1 MKRVVLIGDSICIGY
16 GRYVKGRLRNRAEV
30 LVPEETSG
38 NSRNI
43 LANLD
48 HWAIDVYPQV
58 VHLNC
63 GLHDIRRETG
73 SDTTAISLEEYK
85 HNVRRIFERLKRETK
100 AKVIWA
106 TTTPVLERWHR
117 ENNKF
122 DRLEKDLIDFNIA
135 AANIAEEMHVPIDN
149 LYGMLV
155 EANLG
160 ELLLFDGWHYKEE
173 GYSLMGRT
181 VADFIKQHL

>member
-1 MKRVVLIGDSICIGY
+1 MKRVVLLGDSITMGY
-16 GRYVKGRLRNRAEV
+16 ARYVRGRLRMRADV
-30 LVPEETSG
+30 ISPEETAG
-38 NSRNI
+38 NSQNL
-43 LANLD
+43 LAHLD
-48 HWAIDVYPQV
+48 EWAINLYPQV
-58 VHLNC
+58 IHVNC
-63 GLHDIRRETG
+63 GLHDIRREFG
-73 SDTTAISLEEYK
+73 ADQTAVPLEDFK
-85 HNVRRIFERLKRETK
+85 KNLRTIFERLKRETK

-106 TTTPVLERWHR
+106 TITPVLERWHR

-122 DRLEKDLIDFNIA
+122 DRLEQDLIDYNIA
-135 AANIAEEMHVPIDN
+135 AANMAEEMHIPIDN

-181 VADFIKQHL
+181 VAEFIGQFL